1 MDYIIRKCTAD
12 DADGRG
18 TVHFQSWKETYSGLM
33 PAEYLNELR
42 LDTLIKRAR
51 EHIDNTFVAVSRNKV
66 VGFSCYLQNSREFVS
81 VKPSSEIV
89 ALYVLKEYQNC
100 GIGKALLNAVKNELT
115 EKTILLFVLKGNE
128 QAIKFYKHIGFSFT
142 GKSILQE
149 VSGGR
154 IEELEMIL
162 LPF

>member
-1 MDYIIRKCTAD
+1 MDYIIRKCTAE

-18 TVHFQSWKETYSGLM
+18 KVHFRSWKETYSGLM
-33 PAEYLNELR
+33 PAEYLGELR
-42 LDTLIKRAR
+42 PDILIKRAR
-51 EHIDNTFVAVSRNKV
+51 EHTDNTFVAVIGNKV

-89 ALYVLKEYQNC
+89 ALYVLKEYQGC
-100 GIGKALLNAVKNELT
+100 GIGKALINAVKNELMG
-115 EKTILLFVLKGNE
+115 KTVLLFVLKGNE
-128 QAIKFYKHIGFSFT
+128 QAIKFYEHIGFSFT
-142 GKSILQE
+142 GKSVSQE

-162 LPF
+162 LP